1 MGLYRTGGGGEE
13 LHWPPSYTLFLRS
26 QGSKT
31 ISVDFKPQK
40 VMVCGSGVNGDTY
53 GICAVADKDG
63 TTVFYTSG
71 NTPTITIGESSVYV
85 NVSNISY
92 MNKNTQVCVLIM

>member
-1 MGLYRTGGGGEE
+1 MSLYRATGGGED
-13 LHWPPSYTLFLRS
+13 LHWPPQYIYFLRS
-26 QGSKT
+26 TGSKT

-40 VMVCGSGVNGDTY
+40 VMVCGSGVTGDTY

-92 MNKNTQVCVLIM
+92 MNNNTQVYVLIM